1 MYSERR
7 ANKLA
12 VRMKAK
18 IAPAIAAAMVLALF
32 MGAAAAEPV
41 KCSTQNQACVAGC
54 GKFGDQNVWRACM
67 TACSQRQAAC
77 QRTGCWDSNY
87 CGLLRR

>member
-1 MYSERR
+1 MNPKV
-7 ANKLA
+7 AD
-12 VRMKAK
+12 
-18 IAPAIAAAMVLALF
+18 AIATAVALVVLA
-32 MGAAAAEPV
+32 GAAAAEPM

-54 GKFGDQNVWRACM
+54 GKFGDQKVWRVCM
-67 TACSQRQAAC
+67 TACSQRQAVC